1 MRQARRSS
9 GPAPVRR
16 AAPPPKAVRAEPPVH
31 YPESDG
37 EPMAETPVHWHAMV
51 DFTSPLHGF
60 YKDRPDVYVGSNMLM
75 YYRKGDNKRRVS
87 PDVFVAFGVP
97 KLPERRV
104 WLVWEEGKGPDFV
117 RLEVTSRSTRRE
129 DEVGNKALYERLE
142 VREYWQFDPLGEY
155 LEPRLWGYV
164 LGDDGKYVEVAL
176 EERDGALCHDS
187 LLGVTLRL
195 EGERL
200 RMFEPRRGQY
210 LLTPAEENEARQAA
224 QTERDQ
230 ERHAR
235 QVAQTERD
243 QERRA
248 RQVAEARLAE
258 LERRLRGD

>member
-9 GPAPVRR
+9 GPGPARR
-16 AAPPPKAVRAEPPVH
+16 AVPPPKAVRAAPPVH

-51 DFTSPLHGF
+51 DFASPLHGF
-60 YKDRPDVYVGSNMLM
+60 LKDRPDAYVGSNMLM
-75 YYRKGDNKRRVS
+75 YYEKGDNRRRVS

-104 WLVWEEGKGPDFV
+104 WLVWEEGKAADFV
-117 RLEVTSRSTRRE
+117 LEVTSRSTRKE
-129 DEVGNKALYERLE
+129 DEVGKKALYQRLE

-155 LEPRLWGYV
+155 LSPQLRGYV
-164 LGDDGKYVEVAL
+164 LGNDGRYRQVAL

-200 RMFEPRRGQY
+200 RLFDPKRGEY
-210 LLTPAEENEARQAA
+210 LLTHAEEREARQAIEA
-224 QTERDQ
+224 ERDQ
-230 ERHAR
+230 LLE
-235 QVAQTERD
+235 AQRS
-243 QERRA
+243 
-248 RQVAEARLAE
+248 AEARLAE

>member
-51 DFTSPLHGF
+51 DFASPLHGF
-60 YKDRPDVYVGSNMLM
+60 YKERSDAYVGSNMLM

-104 WLVWEEGKGPDFV
+104 WLVWEEGKAADFV
-117 RLEVTSRSTRRE
+117 LEVTSRSTRKE
-129 DEVGNKALYERLE
+129 DEVGKKALYQRLE

-155 LEPRLWGYV
+155 LSPQLRGYV
-164 LGDDGKYVEVAL
+164 LGDDGKYGEEIAL

-195 EGERL
+195 EDGRL
-200 RMFEPRRGQY
+200 RLFDPKRGEY
-210 LLTPAEENEARQAA
+210 LLTHAEEREARQAIEA
-224 QTERDQ
+224 ERDQ
-230 ERHAR
+230 LLE
-235 QVAQTERD
+235 AQRS
-243 QERRA
+243 
-248 RQVAEARLAE
+248 AEALLAE
-258 LERRLRGD
+258 LERGPRGD